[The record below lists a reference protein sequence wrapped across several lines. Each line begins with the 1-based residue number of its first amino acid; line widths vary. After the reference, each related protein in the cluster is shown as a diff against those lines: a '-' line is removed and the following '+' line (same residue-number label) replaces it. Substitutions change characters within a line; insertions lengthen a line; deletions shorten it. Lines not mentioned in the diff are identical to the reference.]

1 MKKLFLSVLV
11 ALVSLCAF
19 AQTVDSLKTADL
31 ASEVKVDK
39 HQLNLYG
46 FARSEMYVNSRE
58 NYEAKGGVISLYP
71 KPNTG
76 FSP

>member
-1 MKKLFLSVLV
+1 MCTLVLCV
-11 ALVSLCAF
+11 LGQRIQIL
-19 AQTVDSLKTADL
+19 QK
-31 ASEVKVDK
+31 VKNES
-39 HQLNLYG
+39 HSLNLYG

-71 KPNTG
+71 KPNMG

>member
-1 MKKLFLSVLV
+1 MKRIVLLLCV
-11 ALVSLCAF
+11 YVSAVCAW
-19 AQTVDSLKTADL
+19 AENADSTK
-31 ASEVKVDK
+31 VKNES
-39 HQLNLYG
+39 HSLNLYG

-71 KPNTG
+71 KPNMG